1 MTPDLILALTGF
13 AIATTFSPGPNNVML
28 MASGANFGLR
38 RSVPHMAGIGLGVM
52 SLVAGAGAGLGRL
65 FDLWDWLRPVMA
77 VAAGLYLLYL
87 AWRIAT
93 AAPKLRGAEPAGRPL
108 TLLQA
113 AAFQWVNPKAW
124 AMALSA
130 TTLYLPDRSMGTLA
144 VGVLVFGLVS
154 VPSTLLWTSFGQQV
168 GRWLTSTAR
177 LRAFN
182 AVMAGLIVLSL
193 VPILIA

>member
-13 AIATTFSPGPNNVML
+13 AVATTFSPGPNNVML

-93 AAPKLRGAEPAGRPL
+93 AAAKLTGAKATGRPL

-124 AMALSA
+124 AMAVSA
-130 TTLYLPDRSMGTLA
+130 TTLYLPDRGMGTLA
-144 VGVLVFGLVS
+144 VGVLIFGLVS
-154 VPSTLLWTSFGQQV
+154 VPSTLLWTTLGRQV
-168 GRWLTSTAR
+168 GRWLTSPTR
-177 LRAFN
+177 LRGFN
-182 AVMAGLIVLSL
+182 RVMAGLIVLSL
-193 VPILIA
+193 MPIVLA

>member
-1 MTPDLILALTGF
+1 MTPDLILALAGF

-28 MASGANFGLR
+28 IASGANFGLR

-65 FDLWDWLRPVMA
+65 FDLWDWLRPVLA

-93 AAPKLRGAEPAGRPL
+93 AAPTLNRSEPAGRPL

-124 AMALSA
+124 AMAVSA
-130 TTLYLPDRSMGTLA
+130 TTLYLPDRGMGTLA
-144 VGVLVFGLVS
+144 VAVLVFGLVS
-154 VPSTLLWTSFGQQV
+154 VPSTLLWTTFGRELR
-168 GRWLTSTAR
+168 RWLTSPAR
-177 LRAFN
+177 LKAFN

-193 VPILIA
+193 VPILLA

>member
-1 MTPDLILALTGF
+1 MTPDLILALAGF

-52 SLVAGAGAGLGRL
+52 SLVAAAGAGLGRL
-65 FDLWDWLRPVMA
+65 FDLWDWLRPVLA

-93 AAPKLRGAEPAGRPL
+93 AAPKLKGTEPAGRPL

-124 AMALSA
+124 AMAVSA
-130 TTLYLPDRSMGTLA
+130 TTLYLPDRGMGTLA

-154 VPSTLLWTSFGQQV
+154 VPSTLLWTAFGRQV
-168 GRWLTSTAR
+168 GRWLTSPAR
-177 LRAFN
+177 LRGFN
-182 AVMAGLIVLSL
+182 RVMAGLIVLSL
-193 VPILIA
+193 VPIVLA

>member
-52 SLVAGAGAGLGRL
+52 SLVAASGAGLARL
-65 FDLWDWLRPVMA
+65 FDLWDWLRPVLA

-93 AAPKLRGAEPAGRPL
+93 AAPKLKNSEPAGRPL
-108 TLLQA
+108 TLWQA

-124 AMALSA
+124 AMAVSA
-130 TTLYLPDRSMGTLA
+130 TTLYLPDRGMGSLA

-154 VPSTLLWTSFGQQV
+154 VPSTLIWTSFGRAV
-168 GRWLTSTAR
+168 GRWLTSPER
-177 LRAFN
+177 LRGFN
-182 AVMAGLIVLSL
+182 RVMAGLIVLSL
-193 VPILIA
+193 VPIVLG